1 MLHSLVRI
9 GTRSTLR
16 CSCRGPVMHQS
27 THPILMTMVAAISSG
42 VLLIVL
48 ARRLRIPSIV
58 LLLAAGVALGPEGLE
73 IVRPELLGE
82 GLRVLVSLLV
92 GIILFEGGLTLDVA
106 GYREVP
112 RVITRL
118 LTVGVLTTW
127 MGIAVAVWLLGGLP
141 APLAVVSASLL
152 IVTGPTVV
160 GPLLKRIAVTKKVHH
175 VLQWEGVLIDPIGVF
190 IAILALEVFAL
201 GRGGDAFVELGIRVV
216 SGLSIGVAGGAALHR
231 ALERGLVPVE
241 ISGVTSLATAVL
253 LFGLSEIA
261 APETGLLTV
270 TVAGFY
276 VGWRRPSGL
285 ESIKRFK
292 QEVTELAIGMLF
304 ILLSA
309 RLALAQFVDFGLA
322 GVAIIACVMFVVR
335 PASVLLSTLGLDVS
349 WKERA
354 LLSWIAP
361 RGIVAASMASL
372 LALELEQL
380 GAANPRFVETLTYAV
395 IISTIVVQGFTAGW
409 VTRALGLMQTRPPG
423 WLIVG
428 AHRFARDVA
437 RFLHDHGISPVV
449 LIDSNRRHARQAN
462 AEGLHAVVADARDAE
477 SLSRRNELAGIGRIL
492 ALTPNEELNTNV
504 CRHWVPLLGQHACH
518 RWQSTAASGPN
529 RQRNGQA
536 VWTTLPSPASLSL
549 ELESGEAVLLTEH
562 QEHPGQHA
570 LLQLANGSLSP
581 CFAPAGPSCH
591 RLSILLMRRSLD
603 ALASCLRRALS
614 LEVTPETRAGLV
626 ACALDRVA
634 EVCPRLP
641 MRDIRRDIAEQE
653 RTLPASI
660 GHGVAVPHATVPG
673 LGTPLCALVKST
685 RPVDWDAPDGLPV
698 DIVLVLLSPAEHP
711 EQHIA
716 LLAEIARKLS
726 IPEVREALR
735 ARPVTEWVSA
745 LRSTTTTPTAHRSNE
760 TAA

>member
-1 MLHSLVRI
+1 
-9 GTRSTLR
+9 
-16 CSCRGPVMHQS
+16 
-27 THPILMTMVAAISSG
+27 MTMVASIASG
-42 VLLIVL
+42 VLLIAL

-58 LLLAAGVALGPEGLE
+58 LLLVGGVALGPEGLD
-73 IVRPELLGE
+73 IVRPGLLGD
-82 GLRVLVSLLV
+82 GLRVIVSLLV
-92 GIILFEGGLTLDVA
+92 GVILFEGGLTLDLA

-118 LTVGVLTTW
+118 LTIGVLMTW
-127 MGIAVAVWLLGGLP
+127 MGIAFAVWLLGGLS
-141 APLAVVSASLL
+141 APLALVSASLL

-201 GRGGDAFVELGIRVV
+201 GRGGEAFVELGIRVV
-216 SGLSIGVAGGAALHR
+216 SGLSIGVVGGAALHS
-231 ALERGLVPVE
+231 ALERRLVPPDM
-241 ISGVTSLATAVL
+241 SGVTSLATAVL
-253 LFGLSEIA
+253 LFGVSELA

-276 VGWRRPSGL
+276 VGWQRPRGL
-285 ESIKRFK
+285 DSIKRFK

-322 GVAIIACVMFVVR
+322 GVAIVACVMFVVR
-335 PASVLLSTLGLDVS
+335 PASVLVSTLGLDVS

-380 GAANPRFVETLTYAV
+380 GATNPRFVETLTYAV

-437 RFLHDHGISPVV
+437 RFLVQHGVGPVMLV
-449 LIDSNRRHARQAN
+449 DTNRRHAREAN
-462 AEGLHAVVADARDAE
+462 AEGLHAIVADARNADG
-477 SLSRRNELAGIGRIL
+477 LSRRNETAGFGRVL
-492 ALTPNEELNTNV
+492 ALTTNEDLNANV
-504 CRHWVPLLGQHACH
+504 CRHWAPLLGHDACH
-518 RWQSTAASGPN
+518 RWQSTAASAPN
-529 RQRNGQA
+529 PQRDGQV
-536 VWTTLPSPASLSL
+536 VWTTLPSPASIAV
-549 ELESGEAVLLTEH
+549 ELESGEAVLVTEH
-562 QEHPGQHA
+562 HECPGQQA
-570 LLQLANGSLSP
+570 LLQLAAGSLSP
-581 CFAPAGPSCH
+581 CFAPVGPP
-591 RLSILLMRRSLD
+591 REDLPVLQ
-603 ALASCLRRALS
+603 LRRRLDVLTSSLRSALCF
-614 LEVTPETRAGLV
+614 EVTPETRADLV
-626 ACALDRVA
+626 AAVLDRIADVF
-634 EVCPRLP
+634 PGLP
-641 MRDIRRDIAEQE
+641 MRDIRREIAEQE

-660 GHGVAVPHATVPG
+660 GHGVAVPHATVRG
-673 LGTPLCALVKST
+673 LGAPLCALVKAT
-685 RPVDWDAPDGLPV
+685 HPVEWDAPDALPV

-711 EQHIA
+711 ERHIA

-726 IPEVREALR
+726 IPEVRDALH
-735 ARPVTEWVSA
+735 AHPVTDWVSV
-745 LRSTTTTPTAHRSNE
+745 LRSAPPSPTARRSNE